1 MPCAVIKSSQV
12 HKQTVEVEITA
23 MMPVQ
28 RTRVAESRG
37 RNKSSNGPLRA
48 QSNEREGPVQSI
60 LRRVRHTLVVG
71 DMLVSCKSA
80 PAVQQVNQ
88 GGTTDKEF
96 YSPLTEQK
104 DSVKGVFCCF
114 PTSQRTVD
122 RRRSKTGRKT
132 ECCRPNDGVRKDGL
146 MKNRKPTK

>member
-1 MPCAVIKSSQV
+1 MPCAVIESSQV
-12 HKQTVEVEITA
+12 HKQTVEAEITA

-48 QSNEREGPVQSI
+48 QSNEREGPIQSI

-104 DSVKGVFCCF
+104 DSVKGVFVV
-114 PTSQRTVD
+114 SQNHKEPLTD
-122 RRRSKTGRKT
+122 AGAKQGGK
-132 ECCRPNDGVRKDGL
+132 PNVADQTMASGKMD
-146 MKNRKPTK
+146 

>member
-1 MPCAVIKSSQV
+1 MHTILTLPMGCAIFSLKLIP
-12 HKQTVEVEITA
+12 QTVEAEITA
-23 MMPVQ
+23 VMPSQ
-28 RTRVAESRG
+28 RACDAESQVI
-37 RNKSSNGPLRA
+37 NKLSNGPLRA

-96 YSPLTEQK
+96 YSPLTE
-104 DSVKGVFCCF
+104 
-114 PTSQRTVD
+114 
-122 RRRSKTGRKT
+122 
-132 ECCRPNDGVRKDGL
+132 
-146 MKNRKPTK
+146 